1 MNKGKENKPHIG
13 VFGRCN
19 VGKSTLINS
28 LVGQDIAIVS
38 KQAGT
43 TTDSVK
49 KSMEIKGVGAVVL
62 IDTAGIDD
70 ESELG
75 KKRIE
80 KALEVFSLIDLAIIV
95 FTDSFFEKE
104 EEELIDKCNK
114 NSIPYILVHNKGDI
128 KEINPIIKSLLEKKY
143 KCQVIETKH
152 GDKENNGISYLT
164 QAIQRAMPQTAYQH
178 KGILDGLIEK
188 NSVVL
193 LVTPIDS
200 SAPEGRMILPQVQL
214 IRDVLDHD
222 AINIVVKETQLE
234 QTLKLFPNPD
244 LVITDSQAFESVSKI
259 IPESI
264 PLTSFSIVLARLKG
278 EFLQYLKGTPEIEN
292 LKDGDRVLMLE
303 SCSHQA
309 SCEDIGRVKL
319 PNWIKKY
326 TNKDIEFEAVAGLSN
341 INRPITDYAMIIQC
355 GGCMVTQ
362 KQISSRLRP
371 AIEAGIPVS
380 NYGICIAYLNGIFN
394 RATKMFI

>member
-95 FTDSFFEKE
+95 FTDSFFEE
-104 EEELIDKCNK
+104 EEQELIDKCNK

-128 KEINPIIKSLLEKKY
+128 KEINPIIKALLEKKY
-143 KCQVIETKH
+143 NCQVIETKH

-164 QAIQRAMPQTAYQH
+164 QAIQKNMPQTAYQH

-222 AINIVVKETQLE
+222 SINIVVKETQLE

-326 TNKDIEFEAVAGLSN
+326 TNKDLEFEAVAGLSN

>member
-19 VGKSTLINS
+19 VGKSTLINN

-104 EEELIDKCNK
+104 EEELIVKCNQ

-128 KEINPIIKSLLEKKY
+128 KEINPNIKALLENKY
-143 KCQVIETKH
+143 NCQVIDTRH
-152 GDKENNGISYLT
+152 GDKDNNGIKNLT

-234 QTLKLFPNPD
+234 QTLKLFPKPD
-244 LVITDSQAFESVSKI
+244 LVITDSQAFEYVSQI
-259 IPESI
+259 IPENI

-278 EFLQYLKGTPEIEN
+278 EFHNYLKGTPEIEN